1 MSAPPA
7 GAISLNSYLDHI
19 IWACADLERGSRRFE
34 ALTGVR
40 PRYVGVHASG
50 LTHNALVGLGNRCYL
65 EILAPVGPAGPG
77 DDHWCRLARG
87 AQEPQV
93 LTYCLR
99 SPRPLSEL
107 ASTFEAFGWKNA
119 VVASNGRTTQEG
131 VRLRWQWLGP
141 TVERFGL
148 AFPFFI
154 DWLDSPHP
162 AESFEA
168 AQPGSGIL
176 LQGFAVGH
184 PDAAELRRTL
194 AEIGSAVETYA
205 AGDVG
210 FQVQLQTPLGTVS
223 L

>member
-1 MSAPPA
+1 MNP
-7 GAISLNSYLDHI
+7 YLDHI

-40 PRYVGVHASG
+40 PRYGGVHASG

-77 DDHWCRLARG
+77 DDDWCRLAR
-87 AQEPQV
+87 AMDEPRI

-107 ASTFEAFGWKNA
+107 APVFEARGWRNA
-119 VVASNGRTTQEG
+119 VVLSNGRTTPEG
-131 VRLRWQWLGP
+131 VRLRWQWLAP
-141 TVERFGL
+141 AAERFGF

-162 AESFEA
+162 AESLGV
-168 AQPGSGIL
+168 AQPESGIL
-176 LQGFAVGH
+176 LRSFAVGH
-184 PDAAELRRTL
+184 RDAPELRRVLT
-194 AEIGSAVETYA
+194 EIGSAVETYA
-205 AGDVG
+205 TEDVE
-210 FQVQLQTPLGTVS
+210 FRVQLQTPMGTVS

>member
-1 MSAPPA
+1 MQ
-7 GAISLNSYLDHI
+7 SYLDHV
-19 IWACADLERGSRRFE
+19 IWACADLEHGARRFE

-40 PRYVGVHASG
+40 PRYGGVHASG
-50 LTHNALVGLGNRCYL
+50 LTQNALVGLGGRCYL
-65 EILAPVGPAGPG
+65 EILSPVGPAGPN
-77 DDHWCRLARG
+77 DDEWCKLARG
-87 AQEPQV
+87 APEPR
-93 LTYCLR
+93 LMTYCLR
-99 SPRPLSEL
+99 SARPLSEL
-107 ASTFEAFGWKNA
+107 ASTFEAFGWKKA
-119 VVASNGRTTQEG
+119 VVLSNGRTTPEG

-210 FQVQLQTPLGTVS
+210 FRVQLQTPLGTVS

>member
-1 MSAPPA
+1 MNP
-7 GAISLNSYLDHI
+7 YLDHI
-19 IWACADLERGSRRFE
+19 IWACADLEIGSRRFE

-40 PRYVGVHASG
+40 PRYGGVHASG
-50 LTHNALVGLGNRCYL
+50 LTHNALVGLGKRCYL
-65 EILAPVGPAGPG
+65 EILAPVGPVGPN
-77 DDHWCRLARG
+77 DDDWCRLARG
-87 AQEPQV
+87 AREPQV

-141 TVERFGL
+141 TTERFGL

-162 AESFEA
+162 AESLGV
-168 AQPGSGIL
+168 AQLQSAVL
-176 LQGFAVGH
+176 LQRFAVGH
-184 PDAAELRRTL
+184 PEATDLRQIL
-194 AEIGSAVETYA
+194 MEIGSAIDTYA
-205 AGDVG
+205 ADDVQ
-210 FQVQLQTPLGTVS
+210 FRVQLQTPLGAVS

>member
-1 MSAPPA
+1 M
-7 GAISLNSYLDHI
+7 NSYLDHI
-19 IWACADLERGSRRFE
+19 IWACADLEHGSRRFE
-34 ALTGVR
+34 ALTGVQ
-40 PRYVGVHASG
+40 PRFGGVHASG

-87 AQEPQV
+87 AQEPRV

-107 ASTFEAFGWKNA
+107 ASTFETFGWKNA
-119 VVASNGRTTQEG
+119 VVANNGRTTQEG

-162 AESFEA
+162 AESFDA
-168 AQPGSGIL
+168 AQPGSGIA
-176 LQGFAVGH
+176 LQRFAVGH
-184 PDAAELRRTL
+184 PDATELGRTL
-194 AEIGSAVETYA
+194 AQIGSAVETYTA
-205 AGDVG
+205 DDVR
-210 FQVQLQTPLGTVS
+210 FRVQLQTPLGVVS